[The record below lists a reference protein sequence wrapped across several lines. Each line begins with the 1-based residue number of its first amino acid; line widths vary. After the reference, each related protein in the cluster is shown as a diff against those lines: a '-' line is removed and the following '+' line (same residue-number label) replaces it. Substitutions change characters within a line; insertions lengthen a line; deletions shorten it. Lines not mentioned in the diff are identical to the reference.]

1 MKNAIVPNEKDLDKY
16 LKQRKNYSFSYLKKE
31 FGYKEDV
38 DFLNYLVEYFN
49 KKLDNYNF
57 ESDISANKY
66 LSKLLKYY
74 GYSMGKTNLKQ
85 SSEAKIIEYI
95 ENLEKLANKIRKEV
109 SDNVDVASSKT
120 SIKNSV
126 YLLTLEQG
134 IRDIEKN
141 IINKIELPKKIEI
154 VEKDQLCDMLKSIVF
169 DIKNTNILDQTLNS
183 FPNMVL
189 LKDYDDKFLF
199 EKILDKYYNVLLNK
213 NDYYEKLYY
222 DKVIDLYAKY
232 QVLSDDKGMNELFYQ
247 KMKKFIETTL
257 KKELDQNKIDY
268 IISDI
273 NERIRQFEVGNR
285 IDFLEEKDDKY
296 YDEINFDHLQ
306 DLTASKTL
314 KDRKRRLITD
324 KHIITIDNNSAK
336 VLENAISVE
345 KDGVDY
351 VVTTYVVDMA
361 YFISCNKGYERQKY
375 INILEQGNMNFNKK
389 YKYENFNLLE
399 GKTVPVIAYRY
410 ILDKNK
416 KLKHFEFERAEI
428 KVLENVKFM
437 DFNNLENL
445 SKKTQEV
452 FLNLLEICDVN
463 PDLYLDNEE
472 LINDMIYLI
481 NDRSAKVI
489 ANYCSN
495 KNLPLIYRD
504 KIDNTDIDILKEKHD
519 IDLGYI
525 NLDSNHTNIIYT
537 IGNDKIK
544 DERDFNISIFSP
556 TRRLD
561 ALINQMLVSSYLVDH
576 NRLDYYT
583 INYLVPRLDKIT
595 EYVNK
600 SKNLIEK
607 DMINENISD
616 IKKKVKQIDK

>member
-38 DFLNYLVEYFN
+38 AFLNYLVEYFN

-57 ESDISANKY
+57 ESDINTNKY

-74 GYSMGKTNLKQ
+74 GYSMGKINLKQ
-85 SSEAKIIEYI
+85 AKENKIVGYI
-95 ENLEKLANKIRKEV
+95 ENLEKLANKIKKEV
-109 SDNVDVASSKT
+109 SDNVDDTSSKT
-120 SIKNSV
+120 AIKNSI
-126 YLLTLEQG
+126 YLLMLEEE
-134 IRDIEKN
+134 IKSIEKN
-141 IINKIELPKKIEI
+141 IIKKIELPKKIEI

-169 DIKNTNILDQTLNS
+169 DIQNTNILDQTLNS
-183 FPNMVL
+183 FPNIVL

-232 QVLSDDKGMNELFYQ
+232 QVLSDDKVMNELFYQ

-324 KHIITIDNNSAK
+324 KHIITIDNNNAK

-428 KVLENVKFM
+428 KVLENIKFM

-463 PDLYLDNEE
+463 PDLYLDNEK
-472 LINDMIYLI
+472 LIDNMIYLI
-481 NDRSAKVI
+481 NDKSTKVI

-504 KIDNTDIDILKEKHD
+504 KTDNTDIDILKEKHD

-583 INYLVPRLDKIT
+583 INYLVPRLDKIA

>member
-109 SDNVDVASSKT
+109 SDNVDVTSSKT

-141 IINKIELPKKIEI
+141 IINKIELPKKVEI

-324 KHIITIDNNSAK
+324 KHIITIDNNNAK
-336 VLENAISVE
+336 VLENAISIE

-351 VVTTYVVDMA
+351 VVTTYVVDVA

-389 YKYENFNLLE
+389 YRYENFNLLE

-410 ILDKNK
+410 ILDKDK
-416 KLKHFEFERAEI
+416 ELKHFEFERAEI
-428 KVLENVKFM
+428 KVSENLKFM

-445 SKKTQEV
+445 SKKTQET

-504 KIDNTDIDILKEKHD
+504 KIDNTDIDILKEKYD

-525 NLDSNHTNIIYT
+525 NLDSNHIGIIYT

-544 DERDFNISIFSP
+544 EERDFNISIFSP
-556 TRRLD
+556 TRKLD

-583 INYLVPRLDKIT
+583 INYLVPRLDKIA

-600 SKNLIEK
+600 SRNLIEK